1 MLKSLKQMIITQPVL
16 AIQSEIVD
24 IKAAGEKNHLP
35 IDKNKLLL
43 IGQQETLMN

>member
-24 IKAAGEKNHLP
+24 IKAAGEKNQL
-35 IDKNKLLL
+35 IDRSKLLL